1 MQLNYNK
8 VEEALS
14 HRGVELKVS
23 QEVECSHSQQQLEE
37 EHSLSEELLNQQEE
51 VLYKGLKEEALSHSL
66 LGVEVS
72 SNLHE
77 VARKLQEEV
86 FSHHEVVLNYKGVVF
101 SPKEEVINNVVVLS
115 NHEVVHSLLEVSPHR
130 EVGPHL
136 EGLLEEQDEVVVF
149 LLKEV

>member
-1 MQLNYNK
+1 MQLNHNK
-8 VEEALS
+8 IEEALS

-23 QEVECSHSQQQLEE
+23 QEVECSHSQQRLEE

-51 VLYKGLKEEALSHSL
+51 VLYKGLKEEVLSLSL

-86 FSHHEVVLNYKGVVF
+86 FSHPEVVLNYKGVVF

-115 NHEVVHSLLEVSPHR
+115 NHEVVHN
-130 EVGPHL
+130 
-136 EGLLEEQDEVVVF
+136 Q
-149 LLKEV
+149 